1 MRRAISEPIDSS
13 VSGDAVDLSTRHA
26 DVHQLPVTQ
35 LVQAGSQSLA
45 LAPLLKRTPISL
57 EQAQDAPRRCG
68 RWSSS
73 ILFRQGVSQRYDGG
87 IGARRCQS
95 FAHRVFHQ
103 RDGEVEAE
111 PCGIAPGLGCEVRL
125 LGWHR
130 MLLLLRRQG
139 AWPNKRPRPMP
150 AGPCEKI
157 ASSNS

>member
-13 VSGDAVDLSTRHA
+13 VSDDAVDLSARHA

-35 LVQAGSQSLA
+35 VVQAGSQPPA

-57 EQAQDAPRRCG
+57 EQAQDAPLRCG

-73 ILFRQGVSQRYDGG
+73 TLFGQGVSRRCDGG
-87 IGARRCQS
+87 AGTRRWQS
-95 FAHRVFHQ
+95 LAHRVFHQ
-103 RDGEVEAE
+103 RNGEVEAE
-111 PCGIAPGLGCEVRL
+111 PCGIARGLGCEVRL

-130 MLLLLRRQG
+130 MLLALRRQG

-150 AGPCEKI
+150 AGPSEKI